1 MPELFESGSP
11 LTAAG
16 LNTQEIAL
24 TLEAVEGDDMAFC
37 ASPAYDK
44 LLMYYSHEMP
54 YGIAKARDG
63 DPIAWILDKIG
74 EAHPS

>member
-1 MPELFESGSP
+1 MSKLFGSP

-16 LNTQEIAL
+16 LNAQEIAL

-37 ASPAYDK
+37 ESPAYEK
-44 LLMYYSHEMP
+44 LFEYYSCEMP
-54 YGIAKARDG
+54 YGTQKARDG
-63 DPIAWILDKIG
+63 DPIIWILDKIG